1 MKNLKTNSKRIW
13 METFLVVTIVG
24 ASAQFFSEKL
34 QPKEL
39 LASSCTTISSCS
51 HGESSSLE
59 NCCCD
64 HELK

>member
-34 QPKEL
+34 EPKQL
-39 LASSCTTISSCS
+39 LANSCITTSSCS
-51 HGESSSLE
+51 HGENSSLE
-59 NCCCD
+59 NCCCNR
-64 HELK
+64 ELK